1 MHRQHVLLREQEVL
15 HGEHGLLHLARIAH
29 AGDQHLACRE
39 IDDDGTVGIGAVTL
53 GLANELGRVDDL
65 PGRLGL
71 GIVFGRIDEQA
82 TAEQV
87 VPGRLGTHDDGQVVL
102 DISTYMNVGDELITL
117 VQVGAYAL
125 PQRRELL
132 LRERPVDRPPVN
144 GSARGGFLDNKAINR
159 RTPRAMPRLDDQR
172 AIGGQLSFATS
183 QGLFH

>member
-1 MHRQHVLLREQEVL
+1 MLVVTDEVAALVGGQGGLAGTGQAEEQGDITLLAHVGRAVHRQHVLLREQEVL

-117 VQVGAYAL
+117 VQVALTRSHSGANFSSGKGRL
-125 PQRRELL
+125 IGPQ
-132 LRERPVDRPPVN
+132 
-144 GSARGGFLDNKAINR
+144 
-159 RTPRAMPRLDDQR
+159 
-172 AIGGQLSFATS
+172 
-183 QGLFH
+183 